1 MTVGIPVT
9 PLDAWITEKT
19 VAGGFMTREALSL
32 YQLGRLNET
41 LIRARGRSPF
51 YQCHWADVAPDSL
64 KRLEQLAG
72 YPFTTPADVS
82 ERGLQMVCVSQG
94 QISRVVTLT
103 TSGTTGSPKRIYF
116 TAADQELTTDFFRC
130 GMSTFTEPGDR
141 VLIMLPG
148 ERPGSVGDLLG
159 KGLLRSGVFPIAYG
173 LVTNL
178 AAAVAR
184 MCQDQATCLV
194 GVPVQILAM
203 ARYWE
208 HWGKSTWKPSCI
220 LLSTDYVPL
229 AIVRELKQ
237 IWNCE
242 VYEHYGMTEMGLG
255 GGLECAAHNGY
266 HLREADLY
274 LEIID
279 PVSAQPL
286 PDGEYGE
293 VVVTTLTRLGMPLI
307 RYRTGDISRFIPGQ
321 CLCGSVLRR
330 LERVQSRTTG
340 RVYIGI
346 DAWLTIAELDE
357 VLFPVPG
364 IINFSSMISYDDSPV
379 RLLVTA
385 SVLGRIPEKSVIL
398 DALRQI
404 SSIRGA
410 ESTGQLTLTAEV
422 VNADEGL
429 IIESGKRVINIS
441 GSNESKVGSGERI

>member
-1 MTVGIPVT
+1 
-9 PLDAWITEKT
+9 
-19 VAGGFMTREALSL
+19 
-32 YQLGRLNET
+32 
-41 LIRARGRSPF
+41 
-51 YQCHWADVAPDSL
+51 
-64 KRLEQLAG
+64 
-72 YPFTTPADVS
+72 
-82 ERGLQMVCVSQG
+82 
-94 QISRVVTLT
+94 
-103 TSGTTGSPKRIYF
+103 
-116 TAADQELTTDFFRC
+116 
-130 GMSTFTEPGDR
+130 
-141 VLIMLPG
+141 
-148 ERPGSVGDLLG
+148 
-159 KGLLRSGVFPIAYG
+159 
-173 LVTNL
+173 
-178 AAAVAR
+178 
-184 MCQDQATCLV
+184 
-194 GVPVQILAM
+194 
-203 ARYWE
+203 
-208 HWGKSTWKPSCI
+208 
-220 LLSTDYVPL
+220 
-229 AIVRELKQ
+229 
-237 IWNCE
+237 
-242 VYEHYGMTEMGLG
+242 MTEMGLG

>member
-1 MTVGIPVT
+1 
-9 PLDAWITEKT
+9 
-19 VAGGFMTREALSL
+19 
-32 YQLGRLNET
+32 
-41 LIRARGRSPF
+41 
-51 YQCHWADVAPDSL
+51 
-64 KRLEQLAG
+64 
-72 YPFTTPADVS
+72 
-82 ERGLQMVCVSQG
+82 
-94 QISRVVTLT
+94 
-103 TSGTTGSPKRIYF
+103 
-116 TAADQELTTDFFRC
+116 
-130 GMSTFTEPGDR
+130 
-141 VLIMLPG
+141 
-148 ERPGSVGDLLG
+148 
-159 KGLLRSGVFPIAYG
+159 
-173 LVTNL
+173 
-178 AAAVAR
+178 
-184 MCQDQATCLV
+184 
-194 GVPVQILAM
+194 
-203 ARYWE
+203 
-208 HWGKSTWKPSCI
+208 
-220 LLSTDYVPL
+220 
-229 AIVRELKQ
+229 
-237 IWNCE
+237 
-242 VYEHYGMTEMGLG
+242 MGLG

-279 PVSAQPL
+279 PVSAHPL

-340 RVYIGI
+340 RVHIGI

-385 SVLGRIPEKSVIL
+385 SVLGRIPEESVIL

-422 VNADEGL
+422 VSADEGL
-429 IIESGKRVINIS
+429 IIEAGKRVINIS